1 MVVTLNSFITDTE
14 AEYAY
19 IKKFCEE
26 RGCEFALAEVW
37 AKGGEGGIALAE
49 KVLNTLE
56 NKKGNFKPIYTDEM
70 PLKEKIKTI
79 SSMRFKA
86 LEAAGA

>member
-1 MVVTLNSFITDTE
+1 M
-14 AEYAY
+14 
-19 IKKFCEE
+19 
-26 RGCEFALAEVW
+26 AEVW

-70 PLKEKIKTI
+70 PLKERSKTI
-79 SSMRFKA
+79 SSEIHGADGVSYA
-86 LEAAGA
+86 LQLPGP